1 MLHQIGSGALGPVFR
16 AFEATEER
24 LIAVKAFRLEIVPES
39 TARLA
44 DALRALAATP
54 LSGPHVIA
62 PVAAGLEGHT
72 AYLASD
78 YVAGQTLDQII
89 RSEAPASLATVV
101 SRLRPIA
108 EALDAAWQAGVGHGA
123 LHPRDVIVAPDGGV
137 WLGGLGVVQAC
148 ERALVKVPLRR
159 PYAAPER
166 LAGRPWDHHADV
178 YALGVIAHEL
188 LTGRRPAG
196 PGEQDGALA
205 TSTTPEER
213 VAIRR
218 ALSAALAIEAS
229 ARFATATAFV
239 DALDGGAVPEP
250 ATTPVVQSLFELDA
264 EEQGSQR
271 PREPREPRGPQGPQG
286 PQGSQAPPEVQAGL
300 LEADED
306 PGDDVLGG
314 VEVEGAVEE
323 APGVADAGE
332 VAIAPQMPRRA
343 ASRPAAEP
351 RVRPAPAFEHYRP
364 TPVVETPG
372 GTRSFLVVGLLLGL
386 VGGGLLGFWWRGATG
401 APSTPVT
408 AVEEAQ
414 DTPGTEVPVA
424 PPPTTEAAP
433 ANQQPPAP
441 DTAAPTRGR
450 LLVRTTPA
458 GATVRLNGR
467 VRGTSPATIR
477 DLPFGTYNVTVSRP
491 GHQTR
496 SQRVTVSRR
505 VPARDITI
513 ELRPT
518 VAPAAAAPTSAATT
532 GSVYVETRPAG
543 AQVTV
548 DGVARGTAPLRVPE
562 LSPGTHTIRLDLAGH
577 RSVTTTV
584 VVRAGQQVSVRVS
597 LEVQ

>member
-1 MLHQIGSGALGPVFR
+1 VIASGVPALPYDDPAGYTAPAAFGPFRVLHQIGSGALGPVFR
-16 AFEATEER
+16 AFASTDER
-24 LIAVKAFRLEIVPES
+24 VIAIKAFRLDIVPEA

-44 DALRALAATP
+44 DALRTLAATP
-54 LSGPHVIA
+54 VAHPHIIA
-62 PVAAGLEGHT
+62 TVSAGLEGHT
-72 AYLASD
+72 AYLASE
-78 YVAGQTLDQII
+78 YVAGQSLDQVI
-89 RSEAPASLATVV
+89 RAEAPASLAQVLE
-101 SRLRPIA
+101 RLRPVADAI
-108 EALDAAWQAGVGHGA
+108 DAAWRQGIGHGA
-123 LHPRDVIVAPDGGV
+123 FHPRDVIITTEGTARVGGF
-137 WLGGLGVVQAC
+137 GVVQAC

-166 LAGRPWDHHADV
+166 LAGRSWDQRADV
-178 YALGVIAHEL
+178 YALGVVAHEM

-213 VAIRR
+213 VTLRR
-218 ALSAALAIEAS
+218 ALSAALAVDPS

-239 DALDGGAVPEP
+239 EALAGGAVPD
-250 ATTPVVQSLFELDA
+250 AAPVPVAQSLFDL
-264 EEQGSQR
+264 EEGEQVLQVQQVLRVLQVQQVLRVPQVLQVPQVQQVPPVLEVPLVPPASAVPPVVR
-271 PREPREPRGPQGPQG
+271 RE
-286 PQGSQAPPEVQAGL
+286 V
-300 LEADED
+300 
-306 PGDDVLGG
+306 
-314 VEVEGAVEE
+314 
-323 APGVADAGE
+323 
-332 VAIAPQMPRRA
+332 MP
-343 ASRPAAEP
+343 
-351 RVRPAPAFEHYRP
+351 FEHYRP
-364 TPVVETPG
+364 VQVPVVDTTG
-372 GTRSFLVVGLLLGL
+372 GSRSFLVVGLLLGL
-386 VGGGLLGFWWRGATG
+386 IGGALLGVWWQGARQ

-408 AVEEAQ
+408 AQEEAQ

-424 PPPTTEAAP
+424 DVTTPSSPAQAP
-433 ANQQPPAP
+433 SPAV
-441 DTAAPTRGR
+441 DGAPTRGR

-458 GATVRLNGR
+458 GATVRVNGR
-467 VRGTSPATIR
+467 VRGTSPATVR

-513 ELRPT
+513 ELRP
-518 VAPAAAAPTSAATT
+518 AAAPASAAPSSVAAT

-543 AQVTV
+543 AQVTI
-548 DGVARGTAPLRVPE
+548 DGTLRGTAPLRVPE

>member
-16 AFEATEER
+16 AYESSEER

-44 DALRALAATP
+44 DALRTLAATP
-54 LSGPHVIA
+54 INSPHVIA

-72 AYLASD
+72 AFLASE
-78 YVAGQTLDQII
+78 YVAGQTLDQIT
-89 RSEAPASLATVV
+89 RAEAPASLAQVLA
-101 SRLRPIA
+101 RLQPVA
-108 EALDAAWQAGVGHGA
+108 EAMDAAWRVGIGHGA
-123 LHPRDVIVAPDGGV
+123 LHPRDVVVTADGV
-137 WLGGLGVVQAC
+137 VKLGGLGIVQAC
-148 ERALVKVPLRR
+148 ERALVKVPVRR
-159 PYAAPER
+159 PYASPER
-166 LAGRPWDHHADV
+166 LAGRSWDQRADV

-218 ALSAALAIEAS
+218 ALSAALAADAG
-229 ARFATATAFV
+229 ARCATATAFV
-239 DALDGGAVPEP
+239 EALAGGAVPDVVP
-250 ATTPVVQSLFELDA
+250 APVAQSLFDV
-264 EEQGSQR
+264 EEEVPQVQEVQQVQEVHEVQR
-271 PREPREPRGPQGPQG
+271 VHEVPEV
-286 PQGSQAPPEVQAGL
+286 PEVQQV
-300 LEADED
+300 
-306 PGDDVLGG
+306 PQVQ
-314 VEVEGAVEE
+314 
-323 APGVADAGE
+323 
-332 VAIAPQMPRRA
+332 QMPELRM
-343 ASRPAAEP
+343 RP
-351 RVRPAPAFEHYRP
+351 RPTFEHYRP
-364 TPVVETPG
+364 TPTPVLDTTG
-372 GTRSFLVVGLLLGL
+372 GSRSYLVVGLLLGL
-386 VGGGLLGFWWRGATG
+386 LGGALLGIWWQGARS

-408 AVEEAQ
+408 AQEEAQ
-414 DTPGTEVPVA
+414 DTPATEVPVA
-424 PPPTTEAAP
+424 DVTAP
-433 ANQQPPAP
+433 APSPQPPPAP
-441 DTAAPTRGR
+441 PESTVAEAPSRGR

-513 ELRPT
+513 ELRP
-518 VAPAAAAPTSAATT
+518 VAAPASAASTATATT

-548 DGVARGTAPLRVPE
+548 DGTARGTAPLRVPE

-577 RSVTTTV
+577 KSVTTTV